1 MTTQEIVNEAVK
13 AMSSVLEDK
22 FNAFGRQF
30 TELNTSAIDS
40 AVKKAK
46 RETFTCKKKGNQQQY
61 DHCQQVLE
69 KFDESLDHFRA
80 GSTEKLTR
88 SLEEGA
94 ELVEKRIKAIK
105 LADKSDYGWATVSEY
120 LSDALASDSDDEK
133 RMYRAEKRA
142 ERKVKE
148 KQREKRAKSRFSF
161 PIRGSSSPQFGGRE
175 TGEKTPVAKNRLGPC
190 FKISITFVFSLP
202 VIWLGH

>member
-1 MTTQEIVNEAVK
+1 MTTQEIVNKAVK

-46 RETFTCKKKGNQQQY
+46 RETFTCKKKKGNQQQY

-80 GSTEKLTR
+80 RSTEKLKR

-94 ELVEKRIKAIK
+94 ELVKKRIKAIK

-148 KQREKRAKSRFSF
+148 KQRQKRAKSCFPLSFSH
-161 PIRGSSSPQFGGRE
+161 PRLIVPTIRQ
-175 TGEKTPVAKNRLGPC
+175 A
-190 FKISITFVFSLP
+190 
-202 VIWLGH
+202 